1 MDGLNARQR
10 FELENGISQVD
21 ASADTLYLYDAANQR
36 RLTDEKPWAKD
47 PNYFKKVKISAV
59 ALIKMVLHAR
69 SGGTIEVM
77 GLMQGKVAGDTIIIM
92 DAFALPVEGTE
103 TRVSAADQANEYII
117 QYNELIKEVGRV
129 ENPIGWYHS
138 HPGYGC
144 WLSGI
149 DVNTQMLNQQYQD
162 PWVAIVVD
170 PIRTISAG
178 KVEIGAFRTFPA
190 GYKPPDEGPS
200 EYQTIPL
207 SKIEDF
213 GVHAKQYYQLDVSCF
228 KSSLDTHL
236 LELLWH
242 KYWVNTLS
250 SSSLLTNRAYNAQQ
264 IADLA
269 EKIEQAE
276 SSVSQGSRLAYAAG
290 SGAGAGAEKKK
301 EEGPLSKVARDSSKV
316 SIESAHGLISQL
328 IKNVLFNTP
337 IQPAR

>member
-1 MDGLNARQR
+1 M
-10 FELENGISQVD
+10 
-21 ASADTLYLYDAANQR
+21 DAANALR
-36 RLTDEKPWAKD
+36 RFEMENGMTGADSTADMMYFYDVTDQKKQVDEKPWNKD
-47 PNYFKKVKISAV
+47 PNFFKKVKISAV

-77 GLMQGKVAGDTIIIM
+77 GLMQGKVMGDTIVIM

-117 QYNELIKEVGRV
+117 QYKELIKEVGRI

-149 DVNTQMLNQQYQD
+149 DVSTQMLNQQYQD

-178 KVEIGAFRTFPA
+178 KVEIGAFRTYPA

-213 GVHAKQYYQLDVSCF
+213 GVHAKQYYQLEVSCF
-228 KSSLDTHL
+228 KSSLDNHL

-250 SSSLLTNRAYNAQQ
+250 SSPLLTNRAYNAQQ

-276 SSVSQGSRLAYAAG
+276 SSLSQSSRSASYYAG
-290 SGAGAGAEKKK
+290 SAGAEKKK
-301 EEGPLSKVARDSSKV
+301 EEGPLSKVAPPRYLLNRHMD
-316 SIESAHGLISQL
+316 
-328 IKNVLFNTP
+328 
-337 IQPAR
+337 